1 MIVLNYFLCHRFENA
16 KNTLECGVKSQLR
29 LNHYDC
35 FEIKMF
41 SNTEVNKISLQNIFR
56 TENITINDVVE
67 LLKMT
72 S

>member
-1 MIVLNYFLCHRFENA
+1 MVFENA
-16 KNTLECGVKSQLR
+16 KNTVECGVKPQLR